1 MFLTL
6 RSPSD
11 SVPANEFLL
20 YLFVNPARD
29 VNLAGISNALK
40 TRSNIDTIAVNII
53 CFDDDVAK
61 IDANSILDPMVLWQR
76 CITTNQVLLDDDAA
90 THGFYRTV
98 ENRDK
103 AVPSSFN
110 EFPVVF
116 YDGGFDEIAL
126 DPLDA
131 IVRPLFV
138 DLH

>member
-1 MFLTL
+1 
-6 RSPSD
+6 
-11 SVPANEFLL
+11 
-20 YLFVNPARD
+20 
-29 VNLAGISNALK
+29 LAGISNALK
-40 TRSNIDTIAVNII
+40 TRSNIDTIAINIV
-53 CFDDDVAK
+53 CFDDNVAK

-76 CITTNQVLLDDDAA
+76 CVTTNQVLLDDDAA

-103 AVPSSFN
+103 AVSSSFN

-116 YDGGFDEIAL
+116 YDSGFDEIAL

-131 IVRPLFV
+131 IMCPLFV